1 MKKLIIALLIGAA
14 ANCAM
19 AGEFM
24 VYIKMPNGKIQ
35 VTEMPNVPGLDR
47 DGMYRLKVNG
57 QNIVV
62 HPSNVWFFKKK

>member
-19 AGEFM
+19 AGAFM
-24 VYIKMPNGKIQ
+24 VYIKMPDGKTQ
-35 VTEMPNVPGLDR
+35 VVEMSGVPRPDK
-47 DGMYRLKVNG
+47 DGMFRLRVNR

-62 HPSNVWFFKKK
+62 HASNVWFVEK

>member
-1 MKKLIIALLIGAA
+1 MKKLIIALLVGAV

-19 AGEFM
+19 AGAFA
-24 VYIKMPNGKIQ
+24 VYVKMPDGKIQ
-35 VTEMPNVPGLDR
+35 VFDMPGVPGQDK

-62 HPSNVWFFKKK
+62 HPSNVWFIKK